1 MLILPQEAA
10 RRRRTDTPLP
20 VRLRCRRRPRPVQP
34 LRTDDVLVLVLLA
47 RPPHRRRR
55 RRHRGPDRRRN
66 RRPPDV
72 AAGHAHPRRE
82 VKLVCNAGAVEHLL
96 RGLAP
101 ELMFSDVA
109 KCHVN
114 ASRVL

>member
-1 MLILPQEAA
+1 MQMLILPQEAA

-34 LRTDDVLVLVLLA
+34 LRTDDVLVVVLLP

-55 RRHRGPDRRRN
+55 RRHRGPDLRRH

-82 VKLVCNAGAVEHLL
+82 VKLVRDSGAVERVL

-101 ELMFSDVA
+101 ELIVE
-109 KCHVN
+109 
-114 ASRVL
+114 